1 MRSDLEI
8 AREAS
13 LRPITEVAASL
24 GLTADEL
31 HLYGPY
37 MAKVPLGV
45 MDRLA
50 DRPDGKLILVT
61 AMTPTKHGEG
71 KTTTTIG
78 LTQALARLGQRAVA
92 AIREPSLGPC
102 MGLKGGAAGG
112 GYAQVLPMEEINL
125 HFTGDLHAVTAAH
138 NLLAAVVDNHLHQG
152 NEPQIHPRKVL
163 WKRVIDMND
172 RALRNI
178 LIGLE
183 GGGANGV
190 MREDGFEITAASE
203 IMAIWGLAS
212 DLMDLKARM
221 GRVLVGFDALGRP
234 IQAAELGVQGA
245 MAALMKNAMH
255 PNLVQTIEGV
265 PAFVHGGP
273 FANIAHG
280 CNTLAATR
288 LALKLAEVTVTEA
301 GFGADLGAEKFLHI
315 KCRIGGLAPSAVVLV
330 VTRRAFRLHGLA
342 NVAKHV
348 ENLGLF
354 GVPVVICLNRFL
366 DDGEEEL
373 AEVLAACR
381 DLGVPAEIADYR
393 EAGGAGGLELAQ
405 RVLAAASPHSGG
417 DAGTKA
423 YAGAGAGGAGADAG
437 AGANAATGKDTRSA
451 AGAHAGAATS
461 SGTGSGPVAG
471 TGEGTGR
478 EGGQARFTPL
488 YDLDQSLEA
497 KVEILARR
505 LYGADGV
512 DFSSE
517 AQAQLKHIANLGY
530 GGLPICVAKTPASL
544 SDDPKRPGRPTG
556 FRLHVKGAKVS
567 AGAGFV
573 VIYTGSIM
581 TMPGLPKRP
590 AAQDIDIDRH
600 GTISGLF

>member
-1 MRSDLEI
+1 MRPDIDI
-8 AREAS
+8 AREAAP
-13 LRPITEVAASL
+13 RPIADIAAGL
-24 GLTADEL
+24 GLKADEL
-31 HLYGPY
+31 HAYGPY
-37 MAKVPLGV
+37 MAKVPLAV
-45 MDRLA
+45 MERLA
-50 DRPDGKLILVT
+50 ERPDGRLILVT

-78 LTQALARLGQRAVA
+78 LTQALARLGKRAMA

-112 GYAQVLPMEEINL
+112 GYSQVLPMEEINL

-138 NLLAAVVDNHLHQG
+138 NLLAALVDNHLHQG
-152 NEPQIHPRKVL
+152 NMPEIHPRKVL

-172 RALRNI
+172 RSLRSI
-178 LIGLE
+178 LLGLE
-183 GGGANGV
+183 GAGANGV

-203 IMAIWGLAS
+203 IMAIWGLSS

-221 GRVLVGFDALGRP
+221 GRVLVGFDGLGRP
-234 IQAAELGVQGA
+234 IHAAELGVQGA

-288 LALKLAEVTVTEA
+288 MARKLADYTVTEA

-315 KCRIGGLAPSAVVLV
+315 KCRTGGLAPNAVVLV
-330 VTRRAFRLHGLA
+330 VTRRAFKIHGLA

-348 ENLGLF
+348 ENLRLF
-354 GVPVVICLNRFL
+354 GLPVVICLNRFA
-366 DDGEEEL
+366 DDGDEEL

-405 RVLAAASPHSGG
+405 RVVEAS
-417 DAGTKA
+417 AG
-423 YAGAGAGGAGADAG
+423 
-437 AGANAATGKDTRSA
+437 
-451 AGAHAGAATS
+451 
-461 SGTGSGPVAG
+461 P
-471 TGEGTGR
+471 
-478 EGGQARFTPL
+478 ARFQPL
-488 YDLDQSLEA
+488 YDLDMALED
-497 KVEILARR
+497 KVEILACQ

-517 AQAQLKHIANLGY
+517 AQVQLKHIANLGY
-530 GGLPICVAKTPASL
+530 GGLPVCVAKTPASL
-544 SDDPKRPGRPTG
+544 SDDPKLHGRPTG
-556 FRLHVKGAKVS
+556 FRLRVKGARVS

>member
-1 MRSDLEI
+1 MRSDIEI
-8 AREAS
+8 AREAR
-13 LRPITEVAASL
+13 LRPIAEVAAGL

-31 HLYGPY
+31 HAYGPH

-45 MDRLA
+45 MERLA
-50 DRPDGKLILVT
+50 ERPDGKLILVT

-172 RALRNI
+172 RALRSI

-212 DLMDLKARM
+212 DLMDLKDRM

-234 IQAAELGVQGA
+234 IHAAELGVQGA

-315 KCRIGGLAPSAVVLV
+315 KCRTGGLAPSAVVLV

-366 DDGEEEL
+366 DDDEAEL

-381 DLGVPAEIADYR
+381 GLAVPAEIADYR

-405 RVLAAASPHSGG
+405 RVLEVASPPSGG
-417 DAGTKA
+417 NPGDSPVGGHGGSRGGNLEGGSGGNSLGAPGGSCVVDGLGGSPVGTP
-423 YAGAGAGGAGADAG
+423 
-437 AGANAATGKDTRSA
+437 GANPG
-451 AGAHAGAATS
+451 
-461 SGTGSGPVAG
+461 GS
-471 TGEGTGR
+471 
-478 EGGQARFTPL
+478 QAQFTPL
-488 YDLDQSLEA
+488 YDLDQPLEE

-544 SDDPKRPGRPTG
+544 SDDPTRPGRPSG

-581 TMPGLPKRP
+581 TMPGLPKRS

-600 GTISGLF
+600 GLISGLF

>member
-1 MRSDLEI
+1 MRSDIEI
-8 AREAS
+8 AREAR
-13 LRPITEVAASL
+13 LRPIAEVAAGL

-31 HLYGPY
+31 HLYGPH

-45 MDRLA
+45 MERLA
-50 DRPDGKLILVT
+50 ERPDGKLILVT

-212 DLMDLKARM
+212 DLMDLKDRM

-234 IQAAELGVQGA
+234 IHAAELGVQGA

-315 KCRIGGLAPSAVVLV
+315 KCRTGGLAPSAVVLV

-366 DDGEEEL
+366 DDGEAEL

-393 EAGGAGGLELAQ
+393 EGGGAGGLELAQ
-405 RVLAAASPHSGG
+405 RVLEVASPPPGG
-417 DAGTKA
+417 DPGGSPLGDRGGSPADSLGGRSVGTS
-423 YAGAGAGGAGADAG
+423 
-437 AGANAATGKDTRSA
+437 GANPGD
-451 AGAHAGAATS
+451 
-461 SGTGSGPVAG
+461 
-471 TGEGTGR
+471 
-478 EGGQARFTPL
+478 GQARFTPL
-488 YDLDQSLEA
+488 YALDQPLEE

-505 LYGADGV
+505 IYGADGV

-517 AQAQLKHIANLGY
+517 AQAQLRHIANLGY

-544 SDDPKRPGRPTG
+544 SDDPKSTGRPTG
-556 FRLHVKGAKVS
+556 FRLHVKGARVS

-600 GTISGLF
+600 GSISGLF

>member
-1 MRSDLEI
+1 MRPDIDI
-8 AREAS
+8 AREAV
-13 LRPITEVAASL
+13 LRPIEEIAAGL
-24 GLTADEL
+24 GLEPDEL
-31 HLYGPY
+31 YLQGPH
-37 MAKVPLGV
+37 MAKVPLQV
-45 MDRLA
+45 MQRLA
-50 DRPDGKLILVT
+50 EHPDGRLILVT

-78 LTQALARLGQRAVA
+78 LAQALAQLGKRVAV

-125 HFTGDLHAVTAAH
+125 HFTGDLHAVSAAH

-152 NEPQIHPRKVL
+152 NPPELHPRKVL

-172 RALRNI
+172 RSLRSI
-178 LIGLE
+178 LVGLE
-183 GGGANGV
+183 GAGVNGV

-203 IMAIWGLAS
+203 IMAIWGLS
-212 DLMDLKARM
+212 GDLMELKERM

-234 IQAAELGVQGA
+234 VQAAELGVQGA

-280 CNTLAATR
+280 CNTLVATR
-288 LALKLAEVTVTEA
+288 MARKLADYTVTEA
-301 GFGADLGAEKFLHI
+301 GFGADLGAEKFFHI
-315 KCRIGGLAPSAVVLV
+315 KCRTGGMAPNAVLLV

-342 NVAKHV
+342 NVEKHV
-348 ENLGLF
+348 QNLGLF
-354 GVPVVICLNRFL
+354 GVPVAICINRFA
-366 DDGEEEL
+366 DDEDEEL
-373 AEVLAACR
+373 QEIATACR

-393 EAGGAGGLELAQ
+393 EAGGAGGLALAQ
-405 RVLAAASPHSGG
+405 RVVEAADGP
-417 DAGTKA
+417 AGF
-423 YAGAGAGGAGADAG
+423 
-437 AGANAATGKDTRSA
+437 
-451 AGAHAGAATS
+451 H
-461 SGTGSGPVAG
+461 
-471 TGEGTGR
+471 
-478 EGGQARFTPL
+478 PL
-488 YDLDQSLEA
+488 YELETGLEE
-497 KVEILARR
+497 KVETLARR

-512 DFSSE
+512 DFS
-517 AQAQLKHIANLGY
+517 ADAKAQLKHIANLGY
-530 GGLPICVAKTPASL
+530 AGLPVCVAKTPASL
-544 SDDPKRPGRPTG
+544 SDDPKLSGRPRG
-556 FRLHVKGAKVS
+556 FRLAVKGARVS

-590 AAQDIDIDRH
+590 AAQGIDIDRD

>member
-1 MRSDLEI
+1 MRSDIEI
-8 AREAS
+8 AREAN
-13 LRPITEVAASL
+13 LRPIAEVAAGL

-45 MDRLA
+45 MERLA

-172 RALRNI
+172 RALRSI

-288 LALKLAEVTVTEA
+288 LALKLADITVTEA

-315 KCRIGGLAPSAVVLV
+315 KCRTGGLAPSAVVLV

-354 GVPVVICLNRFL
+354 GLPVVICLNRFL
-366 DDGEEEL
+366 DDSEEEL

-405 RVLAAASPHSGG
+405 RVLES
-417 DAGTKA
+417 
-423 YAGAGAGGAGADAG
+423 
-437 AGANAATGKDTRSA
+437 ANAGPGS
-451 AGAHAGAATS
+451 GAHAG
-461 SGTGSGPVAG
+461 GGGVGAG
-471 TGEGTGR
+471 QG
-478 EGGQARFTPL
+478 RFTPL
-488 YDLDQSLEA
+488 YDLDQPLED
-497 KVEILARR
+497 KVETLARQ

-530 GGLPICVAKTPASL
+530 ANLPICVAKTPASL
-544 SDDPKRPGRPTG
+544 SDDPKRPGRPAG

-590 AAQDIDIDRH
+590 ASQDIDIDRH

>member
-1 MRSDLEI
+1 MRSDIEI
-8 AREAS
+8 AREAK
-13 LRPITEVAASL
+13 LHPIVEVAAGL
-24 GLTADEL
+24 GLTTEEL

-45 MDRLA
+45 MERLA
-50 DRPDGKLILVT
+50 ERPDGKLILVT

-78 LTQALARLGQRAVA
+78 LAQALARLGQRAVA

-172 RALRNI
+172 RALRSI

-190 MREDGFEITAASE
+190 MREDGFDITAASE

-221 GRVLVGFDALGRP
+221 GRVLVGFDGLGRP
-234 IQAAELGVQGA
+234 VQAAELGVQGA

-315 KCRIGGLAPSAVVLV
+315 KCRTGGLAPNAMVLV

-366 DDGEEEL
+366 DDGEDDL

-393 EAGGAGGLELAQ
+393 EAGGAGGLELAE
-405 RVLAAASPHSGG
+405 RVLAMASPHPG
-417 DAGTKA
+417 AGTRP
-423 YAGAGAGGAGADAG
+423 GAGG
-437 AGANAATGKDTRSA
+437 
-451 AGAHAGAATS
+451 
-461 SGTGSGPVAG
+461 
-471 TGEGTGR
+471 

-488 YDLDQSLEA
+488 YDLDQPLEE

-544 SDDPKRPGRPTG
+544 SDDPKRPGRPRG

-590 AAQDIDIDRH
+590 AAQDIDIDQY